1 LEEYERDFEKFGKNP
16 PSHFESRAIVQD
28 LSHQVAQLSSLEF
41 DEGKRNELLGLPQT
55 IQSMKKVVEGESKG
69 MREEMDRKVGEIV
82 GEKDRLIEELRR
94 EKDEMKDELR
104 NEKYEMKR
112 EMEEIDKQREEAHQ
126 LKDKQREESHQQM
139 IQDLTEENKRITK
152 EFREMRDLMNQDFK
166 EMFDDMKVGMEYQVK
181 TIQDLRN
188 QLESLSTLTNNDKN
202 EERSE
207 EDVRGEIDQIISEIT
222 LLLPQLTRDQRK
234 RFTKIQDELED
245 EEEELSNEEL
255 LEMLDELN
263 QMKLSI

>member
-1 LEEYERDFEKFGKNP
+1 LAREKGYYNLERFLEEYERDFERFGKKIP
-16 PSHFESRAIVQD
+16 LLIQD

-41 DEGKRNELLGLPQT
+41 DEGKRDELLDLPQT
-55 IQSMKKVVEGESKG
+55 IQSMK
-69 MREEMDRKVGEIV
+69 EEMDKKVGEIV

-94 EKDEMKDELR
+94 EKDEMK
-104 NEKYEMKR
+104 R
-112 EMEEIDKQREEAHQ
+112 EMEEV
-126 LKDKQREESHQQM
+126 DKQREESHQQM

-166 EMFDDMKVGMEYQVK
+166 EKFEDQDVK
-181 TIQDLRN
+181 ITELGRDNKDLRN
-188 QLESLSTLTNNDKN
+188 QLESLSSLINKKN

-207 EDVRGEIDQIISEIT
+207 EDVRREIDQIISEIFPF
-222 LLLPQLTRDQRK
+222 LQQLTRDQIM
-234 RFTKIQDELED
+234 RFCKLQDELED
-245 EEEELSNEEL
+245 EEGKLSNEEL